1 MSNRTSLFSFLNCPG
16 RFRDPMW
23 SAISVDTIFVYILI
37 YIYIYILS
45 IFVIPCNRATYVFNF
60 KLILE
65 TRVVLTMH
73 VVLAIINTSV
83 GEGFFCE
90 SSAA

>member
-1 MSNRTSLFSFLNCPG
+1 MSNRMVSLFSFLNCSE
-16 RFRDPMW
+16 RFSDPIW
-23 SAISVDTIFVYILI
+23 SAFPLTQFLYI

-65 TRVVLTMH
+65 TRVVLTIH

-90 SSAA
+90 SSATR